1 MNQTYYV
8 SKSIS
13 PKGDANVYPT
23 VTEALSAVERDDRS
37 GGHYALLNEDC
48 ADSGTAS
55 RSTAQQDGSRPVTI
69 RIAPGIYREKVEIR
83 RSNLTLI
90 GEGTSPNDVVLSYDD
105 FAFDRMPDETK
116 RGTFRSYS
124 VFIDASNVRVQN
136 LTIENSSGDERTRGQ
151 AIALYAEGDLLS
163 FEKVRLLGRQDTLF
177 TGPLPPKEIQ
187 PGGFIGPKQFAPR
200 INGRQYF
207 KDCYICGNI
216 DFIFGSATAV
226 FHDCEIESL
235 SHSDRPDDIQG
246 YVCAPSTP
254 EGQTYGYLFL
264 GCRFVSKECA
274 PGTCYLARPW
284 REYAKAVFVNC
295 AIGPHIHPDGFHD
308 WNKPAFHT
316 QGLFASYESHALGF
330 VPKMQAISSGDLFE
344 PQAGFAVKLTKAQAD
359 FYTNLRE
366 IFS

>member
-1 MNQTYYV
+1 LT
-8 SKSIS
+8 
-13 PKGDANVYPT
+13 G
-23 VTEALSAVERDDRS
+23 
-37 GGHYALLNEDC
+37 DC

-55 RSTAQQDGSRPVTI
+55 RSTARQDGNCPVTI
-69 RIAPGIYREKVEIR
+69 RIAPGFYHEKIEIR

-90 GEGTSPNDVVLSYDD
+90 GEGASPSDVVLSYDD
-105 FAFDRMPDETK
+105 FAFDRMPDGTK

-124 VFIDASNVRVQN
+124 MFIDASDVRVQN
-136 LTIENSSGDERTRGQ
+136 LTIENCSGDERSHGQ
-151 AIALYAEGDLLS
+151 AIALYSEGDRLS

-226 FHDCEIESL
+226 FQNCEIESL
-235 SHSDRPDDIQG
+235 SHSDKPDDTQG

-295 AIGPHIHPDGFHD
+295 EIGPHIHPDGFHD

-316 QGLFASYESHALGF
+316 QGLFASYDSHTLDF
-330 VPKMQAISSGDLFE
+330 VPKVLAHSSGNFFE
-344 PQAGFAVKLTKAQAD
+344 PQAGFAVTLTKEQAD
-359 FYTNLRE
+359 FYTNLKE
-366 IFS
+366 IFHE